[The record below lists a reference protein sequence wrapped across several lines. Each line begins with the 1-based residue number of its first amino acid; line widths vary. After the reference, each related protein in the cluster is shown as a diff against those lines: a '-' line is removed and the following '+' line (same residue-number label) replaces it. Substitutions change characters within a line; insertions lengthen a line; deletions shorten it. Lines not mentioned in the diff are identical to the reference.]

1 MYDPPVG
8 PGRGREFTLA
18 LATISIS
25 LDQPIAVIRP
35 ELHGQFAEHLGGCI
49 EGGIWVGEDS
59 AIPNLG
65 GIRSDVLKALSK
77 IRPPV
82 IRWPGGCFA
91 DDYHWE
97 DGVGPRKERP
107 RRVNLWWGQNIE
119 TNHFGTHE
127 FLQLCRYL
135 GADPYLAGNLGSG
148 SVREMRH
155 WMEYCNFAGDSTLA
169 RRRAGNGSPVPFGV
183 RYWGVGNENWGCGGN
198 FCPEDYAAEY
208 KRYATYLR
216 DFSGVKPFLIA
227 CGPDGNNLDWTR
239 RFFSKLGGFP
249 HIQGYAAHYY
259 CGTAGPSATEFDV
272 NQWYELLERA
282 ARMDDLIVQQRALM
296 DAADPQRKIGLVVDE
311 WGTWHFPTP
320 GRNPLHLWQQN
331 TLRDALAAAITL
343 DVFHRHADKL
353 VIANIAQMVNVLQA
367 LVLTRGDRMVLT
379 PTYHVFD
386 LYQAHRGGRS
396 LRTTFDAPPIAF
408 AAGDERRQVAGLSGS
423 ASMKGDVLTL
433 TVVNPH
439 ASFPQEAAVRLT
451 GGASIVEATTSVL
464 THEDLTAHNTFED
477 APVIHPQMG
486 KTELGETGRHLFAA
500 RSVTAIRA
508 RLG

>member
-1 MYDPPVG
+1 MGGVG
-8 PGRGREFTLA
+8 KSFLA

-25 LDQPIAVIRP
+25 PDDSIGVIRP
-35 ELHGQFAEHLGGCI
+35 ELHGQFAEHLGGCVD
-49 EGGIWVGEDS
+49 GGIWVGEDS
-59 AIPNLG
+59 AIANVG
-65 GIRSDVLKALSK
+65 GIRADVLGALAR

-82 IRWPGGCFA
+82 VRWPGGCFA

-97 DGVGPRKERP
+97 DGVGPRKDRP

-119 TNHFGTHE
+119 NNHFGTHE

-135 GADPYLAGNLGSG
+135 GAEPYLAGNVGSG
-148 SVREMRH
+148 GVREMRE

-183 RYWGVGNENWGCGGN
+183 RCWGVGNENWGCGGN

-216 DFSGVKPFLIA
+216 DFSGTKPFLIA
-227 CGPDGNNLDWTR
+227 CGPDGNNADWTR
-239 RFFSKLGGFP
+239 RFFSKLGKFP

-272 NQWYELLERA
+272 NQWYELLEKA
-282 ARMDDLIVQQRALM
+282 ARMEDLIIEQRALM
-296 DAADPQRKIGLVVDE
+296 DGFDPERRIGLVVDE

-320 GRNPLHLWQQN
+320 GRNPAHLWQQN

-343 DVFHRHADKL
+343 DSFHRHADKL
-353 VIANIAQMVNVLQA
+353 VMANLAQMVNVLQA
-367 LVLTRGDRMVLT
+367 LVLTEGDRMLLT

-386 LYQAHRGGRS
+386 LYQSHRGGRS
-396 LRTTFDAPPIAF
+396 LRTTFDAPAIAF
-408 AAGDERRQVAGLSGS
+408 AVGEERRRVVGLSGS
-423 ASMKGDVLTL
+423 ASLKGDVLTL

-439 ASFPQEAAVRLT
+439 ASFPQEAEVRFAN
-451 GGASIVEATTSVL
+451 GAMIADATNMVV
-464 THEDLTAHNTFED
+464 THEDLAAHNTFED
-477 APVIHPQMG
+477 ARNVEVQRIAT
-486 KTELGETGRHLFAA
+486 KIAETGRHLFPP

-508 RLG
+508 RLMDRG